1 MHEGKRKKG
10 KKKKEKGEKKRH
22 KEAEDYNMVGY
33 LLISNVM
40 RLAGVA
46 K

>member
-1 MHEGKRKKG
+1 MKGKERRG

-22 KEAEDYNMVGY
+22 KEAEDYNTVGY